1 MVTSK
6 PTQWAEVDEQGRLV
20 LPPGMA
26 ARFGLTPGARLRLE
40 DDDGKVRLHR
50 PLTHLARIYVEPT
63 IYCNLDCITCLR
75 NVWDERLGR
84 MKPAT
89 FDRILEGIR
98 AVEPRPLVFFGGI
111 GEPLFH
117 PQLADMVARTKALGA
132 TVELITNGTLLNDKK
147 ARELI
152 EAGLDVIWIS
162 IDGATPES
170 YADVRLGAELPHV
183 LENITHLRQIRPG
196 GHHPQPKI
204 GIAFVAMKRNIKDL
218 PAVLNLARRLGAS
231 FFKVSNVLPYTEQ
244 LRTEIL
250 YDHLLNDIAYMPSTW
265 LPHLSLPKMEINE
278 DTAPAIFQ
286 AFRSGFNVSLAG
298 HNLGGNNDVCNFVES
313 GALAVGWD
321 GGVAPCLPLLHNHSH
336 FLKQYQR
343 VSRRH
348 IVGNVN
354 QRDLLDIW
362 HDPSYVAYRERVQSF
377 AFAPCTFCGGCD
389 LIEGNEEDCLGNT
402 FPVCGGC
409 LWAQGVIQCP

>member
-1 MVTSK
+1 MMVTSK

-26 ARFGLTPGARLRLE
+26 AHFGLTPGARLRLE

-183 LENITHLRQIRPG
+183 LENIVHLRQIRPG

-231 FFKVSNVLPYTEQ
+231 FFKVSNVLPY
-244 LRTEIL
+244 
-250 YDHLLNDIAYMPSTW
+250 
-265 LPHLSLPKMEINE
+265 
-278 DTAPAIFQ
+278 
-286 AFRSGFNVSLAG
+286 
-298 HNLGGNNDVCNFVES
+298 
-313 GALAVGWD
+313 
-321 GGVAPCLPLLHNHSH
+321 
-336 FLKQYQR
+336 
-343 VSRRH
+343 
-348 IVGNVN
+348 
-354 QRDLLDIW
+354 
-362 HDPSYVAYRERVQSF
+362 
-377 AFAPCTFCGGCD
+377 
-389 LIEGNEEDCLGNT
+389 
-402 FPVCGGC
+402 
-409 LWAQGVIQCP
+409 

>member
-1 MVTSK
+1 MAMSK

-20 LPPGMA
+20 LPPELA
-26 ARFGLTPGARLRLE
+26 AQFGLQPGARLRVE
-40 DDDGKVRLHR
+40 DENGQVRLHR

-89 FDRILEGIR
+89 FDRIIEGIS

-117 PQLADMVARTKALGA
+117 TQLPEMIARAHAAGA
-132 TVELITNGTLLNDKK
+132 TTELITNGTLLDDKK
-147 ARELI
+147 ARALI

-162 IDGATPES
+162 LDGATPES

-183 LENITHLRQIRPG
+183 LENISHLRKIRPG
-196 GHHPQPKI
+196 GHHPRPRI
-204 GIAFVAMKRNIKDL
+204 GIAFVAMKRNIHDL

-231 FFKVSNVLPYTEQ
+231 YFKVSNVLPYTDQ
-244 LRTEIL
+244 LRSEIL
-250 YDHLLNDIAYMPSTW
+250 YDRLLNDIAYMPSDW
-265 LPHLSLPKMEINE
+265 LPHLSLPKIEIN
-278 DTAPAIFQ
+278 DLTAPAVFQ

-298 HNLGGNNDVCNFVES
+298 HNLGANNDVCNFVES
-313 GALAVGWD
+313 GALAIGWD
-321 GGVAPCLPLLHNHSH
+321 GSVAPCLPLLHNHTH
-336 FLKQYQR
+336 FLKDYQR
-343 VSRRH
+343 FSRRH
-348 IVGNVN
+348 TVGNIN
-354 QRDLLDIW
+354 QRSLLDIW
-362 HDPSYVAYRERVQSF
+362 NDPTYLAYRERVQSF

-389 LIEGNEEDCLGNT
+389 MIEGNEEDCFGNT
-402 FPVCGGC
+402 FPACGGC